1 MANTYHQIYIQTVFA
16 VKFRKGLILPE
27 FRQELFGYIGQ
38 TIQNLGHKTLI
49 VNGVSDHV
57 HCFFGLNPE
66 QSLSSL
72 MQKVKSNASGW
83 INEKGFLEQRF
94 EWQKGFGAF
103 SYAKSQVNAVYRY
116 VQNQETHHSRQ
127 TFRAEYLEFL
137 QKFEVDHDQKYIFQD
152 PI

>member
-1 MANTYHQIYIQTVFA
+1 MANTYHQIHIQTVFA
-16 VKFRKGLILPE
+16 VKFREGLILPK

-38 TIQNLGHKTLI
+38 TINDLGHKTLI
-49 VNGVSDHV
+49 INGVADHV
-57 HCFFGLNPE
+57 HCFFGLYPK
-66 QSLSSL
+66 QSLSDL

-83 INEKGFLEQRF
+83 INEQKFLEHRF

-103 SYAKSQVNAVYRY
+103 SYAKSQVNAVYKY
-116 VQNQETHHSRQ
+116 VQNQEAHHKKR

-137 QKFEVDHDQKYIFQD
+137 QKFEIEHDEKYIFHE